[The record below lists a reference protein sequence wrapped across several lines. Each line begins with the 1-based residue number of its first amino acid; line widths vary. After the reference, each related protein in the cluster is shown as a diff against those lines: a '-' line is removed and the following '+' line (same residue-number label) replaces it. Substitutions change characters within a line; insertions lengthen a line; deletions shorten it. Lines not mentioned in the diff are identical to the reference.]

1 MRLRE
6 FRVELKKNDHVIA
19 ELRNHCY
26 FHLQNI
32 CKKGQNCRITIVQ
45 WLESGIDYQSATS
58 NDYHFSGGKIISS
71 AQSMSVYYRDLKVDF
86 SNKTFLCSII
96 KYIFVS
102 GRDVFINENFRIKHV
117 PNESLESSSNYG
129 SSSNVLFVSYHE
141 YGNLSQSLLFYDS

>member
-1 MRLRE
+1 MDSIISGLIFRACYSLWVVHRNVWPNFWNQISVTLRVRE
-6 FRVELKKNDHVIA
+6 FRAELKKNDHVIA

-86 SNKTFLCSII
+86 SNKTFLCS
-96 KYIFVS
+96 
-102 GRDVFINENFRIKHV
+102 NRI
-117 PNESLESSSNYG
+117 
-129 SSSNVLFVSYHE
+129 
-141 YGNLSQSLLFYDS
+141 SQNLLFYDS